1 MKKILCLLLVVCMT
15 MSFMACG
22 NKSTTPPVENV
33 TVAPTAPTNK
43 EITTEEPSVDN
54 PEENVP
60 DESVEVTTENI
71 EPTEDNSPE
80 SAEFVEDVL
89 SGLVTDM
96 TFTYTVYSPN
106 ENADGFIEEVIEV
119 NEVNPVSVLWEL
131 KQRNPVLENVEIN
144 HCSFDDGFLT
154 IDFNQAFA
162 DVVCSMGTSGELMI
176 VGSVVNT
183 YLSALHTDSMYFTV
197 EGEILESGHTV
208 YDFVMSYFSLEN

>member
-1 MKKILCLLLVVCMT
+1 MT
-15 MSFMACG
+15 LSLMACG
-22 NKSTTPPVENV
+22 NKSTTQHVKENT
-33 TVAPTAPTNK
+33 TVAPTTSTDEELTK
-43 EITTEEPSVDN
+43 EPSVEN
-54 PEENVP
+54 SEEIVP
-60 DESVEVTTENI
+60 DESVGVTTENA
-71 EPTEDNSPE
+71 EPTENNSTE
-80 SAEFVEDVL
+80 STEFVEDVL
-89 SGLVTDM
+89 SGLVPDM

-106 ENADGFIEEVIEV
+106 ENADGFIEEVIKV
-119 NEVNPVSVLWEL
+119 NEVNPVSILWEL